1 MKYVITSYF
10 IGKTGGIVF
19 NPANDVEVFDT
30 YFGAM
35 RWLVK
40 ERNLSRKIDAKVIVE
55 YNQDPSPYGRE
66 WFVEMCVIYELCK
79 TFVTLARINENGFH

>member
-10 IGKTGGIVF
+10 IGKNGGIVF
-19 NPANDVEVFDT
+19 YPQTDVEVFDT

-40 ERNLSRKIDAKVIVE
+40 ERNLSRKVDDKVIVE

-66 WFVEMCVIYELCK
+66 WFVEMCEIHESSK
-79 TFVTLARINENGFH
+79 TIVTLARINENGFH